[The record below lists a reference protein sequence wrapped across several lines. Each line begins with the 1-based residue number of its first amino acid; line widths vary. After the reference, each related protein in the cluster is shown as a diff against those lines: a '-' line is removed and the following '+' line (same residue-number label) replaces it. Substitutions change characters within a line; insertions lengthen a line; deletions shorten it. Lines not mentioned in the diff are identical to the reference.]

1 MNIVFAHSRSPSF
14 SEIANALRNETTL
27 ERLNRLVKETEAKAY
42 AKRLEAEKASQ
53 AQQQS
58 DHEPAPDSTQTIRLG
73 DLTYVW
79 ASRPKSQDGG
89 FWMLSPDHYGAID
102 ATVRLTY
109 SVEAMSA
116 ELLKLKPWPK
126 DADGGERDPQPGS
139 LADQWRNGPW
149 FVQSTT
155 LERKPETMTEAAAL
169 DSVDEWAD
177 QADDESDFEA
187 EPVDS
192 YFQLGDVVRLVSG
205 SPKLTVETIDACETC
220 GRIFEMGVVWWDH
233 NLSTLRR
240 DTVTPE
246 AVDLVDDDGV

>member
-42 AKRLEAEKASQ
+42 AKRLEEKAHQ

-58 DHEPAPDSTQTIRLG
+58 DHEAPAPDSTQTIRLG

-79 ASRPKSQDGG
+79 ASSPKSQDGG

-187 EPVDS
+187 P
-192 YFQLGDVVRLVSG
+192 YAIGDVVRFPSNG
-205 SPKLTVETIDACETC
+205 WAMTVEDVEFCPEC
-220 GRIFEMGVVWWDH
+220 GRCVVDVIWHDADGRFQQVH
-233 NLSTLRR
+233 GLDART
-240 DTVTPE
+240 
-246 AVDLVDDDGV
+246 LVDDDGV